1 MTRSER
7 ARAERGASGRAAGIF
22 ARLERELA
30 SVPERIMLPRLL
42 LIASTAALVCFGLVM
57 IFSASSVEAL
67 SEQGDAAYFVK
78 RQLLLIV
85 LGLVFAVAC
94 ARVDYHE
101 LCGRWL
107 IPITVTIVL
116 SLVAVR
122 LVGSTGGGATRWIAV
137 GPVRL
142 QPSEFA
148 KIAALLASSKI
159 IDDYYSRMIDFRAMA
174 RLFVCM
180 VGLPLVL
187 ILLQPDN
194 GTTAIIVVMIMV
206 VAVKA
211 GFPLKYLLAVVGA
224 VGVLAIVV
232 VLARGYAQ
240 DRITVWLDP
249 WADQFDTGYQLTR
262 GLMAFGSGGLFGQG
276 LGMSRM
282 KYFYLP
288 EAHNDF
294 IFSIVGEELGLV
306 GTLGLLALFFFL
318 FYQGLQVARNAS
330 DALGRLIATG
340 AVTLLAAQMFVNVMG
355 VLGIIPLSGKPLP
368 FISYGGSS
376 IIACLGMVGV
386 IVNVAAHSQLP
397 ETVHDER
404 RRAMRLSDEDTGV
417 GEAHVRGGSAGARA
431 RGGASVPLSSPEEA
445 RRGFRVVEGGSGADG
460 ARTSS
465 GIGGRERIDLG
476 PSPTERLRPESAPEV
491 RSVPL
496 ASGRTGSGGTAA
508 GRRSGDDGR
517 FGRDGSRPSRRR

>member
-1 MTRSER
+1 
-7 ARAERGASGRAAGIF
+7 
-22 ARLERELA
+22 
-30 SVPERIMLPRLL
+30 MLPRLL